1 MAKSKQEQVA
11 QEAPAGQQQ
20 AEEPQGQEEQPVERL
35 NHWQAAHRVVKVI
48 DGDTAL
54 SELADQAD
62 KLVVA
67 SGGKSNE
74 TRAWNAV
81 WDVLQSM
88 SELGILQLT
97 EDVQV
102 HPLHRLPP
110 AGGGE

>member
-11 QEAPAGQQQ
+11 AEAPTVEQPGQAEQQPEEQQ
-20 AEEPQGQEEQPVERL
+20 AERL
-35 NHWQAAHRVVKVI
+35 SHWQAAHRVVKAI

>member
-1 MAKSKQEQVA
+1 
-11 QEAPAGQQQ
+11 
-20 AEEPQGQEEQPVERL
+20 
-35 NHWQAAHRVVKVI
+35 
-48 DGDTAL
+48 
-54 SELADQAD
+54 
-62 KLVVA
+62 
-67 SGGKSNE
+67 
-74 TRAWNAV
+74 V